1 MRLGVPAIL
10 ILAAA
15 CGGTVNG
22 STSGGASSSSGGSSS
37 GGSSGSSGA
46 SSGSSGTTPIPPQ
59 PKGPYTGLVG
69 TTDVSILYPLP
80 GAGEIATFVRPSEV
94 GNHGPLFAATDF
106 TTVLSGHTAL
116 ERTSS
121 SPASGYANLG
131 LVGVR
136 LDPCSARR
144 GPRTCTSE
152 VRLVLQ
158 ALDTTMTGTT
168 ALDGALHIVYDV
180 PEAELLDMAQ
190 EILTLKKAH
199 GDLALQELA
208 PHPILASQGLG
219 GAFATGLRS
228 IVLFHLGSERV
239 ARATAFDHNMDPD
252 SDGWNF
258 VSFERVGGAL
268 SPHMIPFHKS
278 NQQTV
283 AGSPATTENLVT
295 ESHATLFSAGGPD
308 DVQAILSPARTETGI
323 TPDMRASFA
332 AALRVEDPTVHNA
345 ETTTCGNCHLAE
357 GATRIGKGFGLSDA
371 GAFTSPRSL
380 ARVDQRTSVTNLHAF
395 GYLGKQVSIMQRT
408 ANESVQVADR
418 IATLLAAR

>member
-1 MRLGVPAIL
+1 M
-10 ILAAA
+10 
-15 CGGTVNG
+15 
-22 STSGGASSSSGGSSS
+22 
-37 GGSSGSSGA
+37 
-46 SSGSSGTTPIPPQ
+46 
-59 PKGPYTGLVG
+59 G

-94 GNHGPLFAATDF
+94 GNHGALFAATDF
-106 TTVLSGHTAL
+106 VTVLSGHSGL

-144 GPRTCTSE
+144 GPGTCTSE

-168 ALDGALHIVYDV
+168 ALDGGLHVVYDV
-180 PEAELLDMAQ
+180 PEAELVDMAQ
-190 EILTLKKAH
+190 EILTLKKAN

-208 PHPILASQGLG
+208 PHPILAAQGLG

-252 SDGWNF
+252 SDGWTF
-258 VSFERVGGAL
+258 ASFERVGGAL
-268 SPHMIPFHKS
+268 TPHMIPFQKS
-278 NQQTV
+278 HQQTV
-283 AGSPATTENLVT
+283 AGSRATTENLVT
-295 ESHATLFSAGGPD
+295 ESHATAFSNGGPD
-308 DVQAILSPARTETGI
+308 DVQAILSPGRTETGI
-323 TPDMRASFA
+323 TPDMRASFT
-332 AALRVEDPTVHNA
+332 AALRVENPTVHNA

-357 GATRIGKGFGLSDA
+357 GATRIGKAFGLPEA

-380 ARVDQRTSVTNLHAF
+380 ARVDERTSVTNLHAF
-395 GYLGKQVSIMQRT
+395 GYLGRQVSIMQRT

-418 IATLLAAR
+418 IAALLAAR

>member
-1 MRLGVPAIL
+1 M
-10 ILAAA
+10 
-15 CGGTVNG
+15 NG
-22 STSGGASSSSGGSSS
+22 STSGGASSSSSSSS
-37 GGSSGSSGA
+37 GGSSSGVSSGGAPGSSGT
-46 SSGSSGTTPIPPQ
+46 TTPIPPQ
-59 PKGPYTGLVG
+59 PKGPYAGLVG

-80 GAGEIATFVRPSEV
+80 GAGETATFVRPSEV
-94 GNHGPLFAATDF
+94 GNHGPLFAAADF
-106 TTVLSGHTAL
+106 ATVLSGHSGL

-144 GPRTCTSE
+144 GPGTCTSE

-158 ALDTTMTGTT
+158 ALDTTMAGTT
-168 ALDGALHIVYDV
+168 ALDGGLHVVYDV
-180 PEAELLDMAQ
+180 PQPELVDMAQ
-190 EILTLKKAH
+190 EILTLKKAN

-252 SDGWNF
+252 SDGWTF
-258 VSFERVGGAL
+258 SSFERVGDAL
-268 SPHMIPFHKS
+268 TPHTIPFLSAH
-278 NQQTV
+278 QQTV
-283 AGSPATTENLVT
+283 AGSRANTENLAT
-295 ESHATLFSAGGPD
+295 ESHASLFSTGGPD

-332 AALRVEDPTVHNA
+332 AALRVENPGVHDA

-357 GATRIGKGFGLSDA
+357 GATRIGKAFGLPEA

-395 GYLGKQVSIMQRT
+395 GYLGRQVSIMQRT
-408 ANESVQVADR
+408 ANESVLAADR
-418 IATLLAAR
+418 IAALLTAR